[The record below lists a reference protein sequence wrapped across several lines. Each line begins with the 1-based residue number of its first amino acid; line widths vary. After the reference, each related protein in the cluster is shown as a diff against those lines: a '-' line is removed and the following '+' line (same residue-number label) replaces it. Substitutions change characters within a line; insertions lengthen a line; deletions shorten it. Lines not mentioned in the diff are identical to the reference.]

1 MAMAMMHS
9 FTARLNGPFFY
20 GITVLGILAAIS
32 GLSVFFIPQSGNAE
46 LSNVQVTKLIKN
58 TSSRWDEAKI
68 TFDLAIDLSQVWN
81 WNTKL
86 IFVWIE
92 ADYANPPESRNQVII
107 WDKIIWRNQ
116 YNPSQGVLT
125 LKDNAGKYWMRT
137 KDYDLRGTEVVL
149 KVRWEVVPIVGINYK
164 MDGGSVKVVFPSS
177 YS

>member
-1 MAMAMMHS
+1 MAMMHS

-20 GITVLGILAAIS
+20 GITVLGILAALS
-32 GLSVFFIPQSGNAE
+32 GLSVFFIPQSGIAE
-46 LSNVQVTKLIKN
+46 ISNVKVKSLVKN

-68 TFDLAIDLSQVWN
+68 TFDLSIDLTELWN

-86 IFVWIE
+86 VFIWIE
-92 ADYANPPESRNQVII
+92 ADYENPPDSRNQVII

-116 YNPSQGVLT
+116 YNPNQGVLQ

-137 KDYDLRGTEVVL
+137 KGYDLIGTDVLL

-164 MDGGSVKVVFPSS
+164 MDGGSVKLTFPDK
-177 YS
+177 YA